1 MAVIA
6 AALEPLGE
14 GLRGLLAASS
24 APGST
29 LERSYVDFTLT
40 DDWSVR
46 PLSEAYSL
54 AGMNL
59 GHTADHLVGAAACIR
74 AGAISYS
81 IVTLVR
87 AGLESAAQTF
97 YLMAGGIDT
106 RERVRRWANLL
117 LQSEMESLRLLQGLA
132 SPEPAAETELHER
145 MDRIVKSARQHR
157 FQVTDLRSS
166 PNLRER
172 RRPPHLDQPQPST
185 MSMINDLLRA
195 PGQVTGGKSGETTY
209 RTLSAVAH
217 SQMHGLRQFWMRDTA
232 AAAKAPGIVTLSYG
246 VTGPQLVFWLTP
258 LVLAAVSVGQLRSA
272 VLGQPD
278 HEWPATTAPILLQWR
293 NWMNAGR

>member
-14 GLRGLLAASS
+14 SLRRLLATSS
-24 APGST
+24 VPGGT
-29 LERSYVDFTLT
+29 LERSYVDFTLKA
-40 DDWSVR
+40 DWAVR

-59 GHTADHLVGAAACIR
+59 GHTADHLMGAAACIR

-81 IVTLVR
+81 VVTLVR

-97 YLMAGGIDT
+97 YLMAGEIGT

-117 LQSEMESLRLLQGLA
+117 LQSDMESLRLLQGLA
-132 SPEPAAETELHER
+132 HPEPAAETELHER
-145 MDRIVKSARQHR
+145 MDRIVKSARQHA
-157 FQVTDLRSS
+157 FQVTDLRDS
-166 PNLRER
+166 PKMRER
-172 RRPPHLDQPQPST
+172 LRPPHLDHSLPST
-185 MSMINDLLRA
+185 MSMINDLLSTPGRA
-195 PGQVTGGKSGETTY
+195 TGSKSGETTY
-209 RTLSAVAH
+209 RALSAVAH

-232 AAAKAPGIVTLSYG
+232 AAAKDPGMMTLSYG

-258 LVLAAVSVGQLRSA
+258 LVLAAVSVGQLRSTA
-272 VLGQPD
+272 LGQPA
-278 HEWPATTAPILLQWR
+278 HEWPASTAPILLQWQ
-293 NWMNAGR
+293 NWMNAR